1 MSSPVKE
8 PIKNPLSEDSPK
20 TAISTDVGDGTAL
33 GKAGMARKT
42 AEQNAQARLVLIQL
56 LWLAVILMIGSLVW
70 LANNQKKLE
79 MYVEERLKITETFEG
94 RMNDMDDRIFAIT
107 PNNPKAENQ
116 AEAQNDIQLI
126 TIQLSGAGRLYHAGE
141 YQAAAEL
148 LGLLQAQLSRERLQ
162 VASPLKSALKSAIK
176 EDLTYLSAMTVAT
189 DPWQNDV
196 LTMRA
201 VQSYLR
207 QLSQAPEQST
217 QKTLILHD
225 ATMMLSLAIGAG
237 TLRERDTVVAY
248 LTDSVDKLEQL
259 RPLIK
264 TPEDDSEKSTAGI
277 HSLDKAIF
285 TLNELLANPPSLPP
299 LKSIELLKNT

>member
-1 MSSPVKE
+1 MSSSMKD
-8 PIKNPLSEDSPK
+8 PIKNPLSQYEKSK
-20 TAISTDVGDGTAL
+20 SVAMDVGDGTAL
-33 GKAGMARKT
+33 GKSGVARKT

-79 MYVEERLKITETFEG
+79 LYVEERLKVTETFEG

-107 PNNPKAENQ
+107 PNNPKTEHQ
-116 AEAQNDIQLI
+116 AEAQNDLQLI

-148 LGLLQAQLSRERLQ
+148 LGILQAQLSRERLQ
-162 VASPLKSALKSAIK
+162 LASPLKSALKSAIK
-176 EDLTYLSAMTVAT
+176 DDLVYLSAMTTTT

-196 LTMRA
+196 LTIRS

-207 QLSQAPEQST
+207 QLHQDAEKSP
-217 QKTLILHD
+217 QKELALHD

-248 LTDSVDKLEQL
+248 LTDSVDKLETL

-264 TPEDDSEKSTAGI
+264 TPEDDSDRSAAGI
-277 HSLDKAIF
+277 GSLDEAIF
-285 TLNELLANPPSLPP
+285 VLNELLANPPSLPP
-299 LKSIELLKNT
+299 LKSIELLKNI